1 MSGARIILGPLIGAL
16 VRHAIFAAALPWLI
30 LNRNAGM
37 EEMGFDSGFPAA
49 GSVLILLG
57 AALYIR
63 AFSERLRMA
72 AMLSADDRSPG
83 PRSAVTGAAEEH
95 TAEQGA
101 PVARSAEKLSTE
113 KTERAV
119 HDDPDG
125 ASRPI
130 WSEGVHGRSRNPLQL
145 GVVVILLGESLA
157 FESLV
162 LLIYAMLYWAWLTLY
177 LVIVEEPALRRTL
190 GDEYLRYCRHVPR
203 WFLPFRIRRPA

>member
-30 LNRNAGM
+30 LYRTAGM
-37 EEMGFDSGFPAA
+37 EEMGFDSGYPVA

-72 AMLSADDRSPG
+72 AMLSADEPAPG
-83 PRSAVTGAAEEH
+83 RRSAVTGAVEEHSVEQGAAEEH
-95 TAEQGA
+95 SVEQGA
-101 PVARSAEKLSTE
+101 ISRGE
-113 KTERAV
+113 
-119 HDDPDG
+119 DPGG

-145 GVVVILLGESLA
+145 GVVVILFGESLA
-157 FESLV
+157 FESLA
-162 LLIYAMLYWAWLTLY
+162 LLVYAMLYWAWLTLY

>member
-1 MSGARIILGPLIGAL
+1 MSGTRVILGPLIGAL

-30 LNRNAGM
+30 LYRTAGM
-37 EEMGFDSGFPAA
+37 EEMGFDSVYPAA

-63 AFSERLRMA
+63 AFAERLRMA
-72 AMLSADDRSPG
+72 AMVSADDQSPG
-83 PRSAVTGAAEEH
+83 PRSAVAGAEEEH
-95 TAEQGA
+95 SVERGA
-101 PVARSAEKLSTE
+101 ISRGE
-113 KTERAV
+113 
-119 HDDPDG
+119 DPGG

-145 GVVVILLGESLA
+145 GVVVILFGESLA

-162 LLIYAMLYWAWLTLY
+162 LLVYAMLYWAWLTLY

-190 GDEYLRYCRHVPR
+190 GDEYLAYSRLVPR
-203 WFLPFRIRRPA
+203 WVLPFRIRKPV